1 MSSHAQISPQAVNG
15 GGGVQ
20 ATNDT
25 DCKLEFDKLQIQL
38 TYVRAVLGVVALS
51 ISSKLSALS
60 RSFSLQTRQMVG
72 VCCDLVPQSSE
83 EYLK

>member
-38 TYVRAVLGVVALS
+38 TYELFLVL
-51 ISSKLSALS
+51 
-60 RSFSLQTRQMVG
+60 
-72 VCCDLVPQSSE
+72 
-83 EYLK
+83 